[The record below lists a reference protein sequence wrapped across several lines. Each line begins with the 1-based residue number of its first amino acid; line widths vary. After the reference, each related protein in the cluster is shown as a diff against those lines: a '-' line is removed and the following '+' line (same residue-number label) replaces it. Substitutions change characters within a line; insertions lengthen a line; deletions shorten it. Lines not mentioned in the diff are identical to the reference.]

1 MSENHVLAVVSR
13 SVSETERI
21 GGLIGTCLQPGMT
34 IALNGTLGAG
44 KTNLVQAIAE
54 SLSIDRKTVVSPTFT
69 MIQLYQGKHAL
80 VHIDAYRIAD
90 EDEFFELGIAEY
102 FEDDSIVAI
111 EWAGKF
117 SELLPENRIE
127 IEIQVL
133 DETSRRLQFSWS
145 STAQIANEVG
155 QALAALFPCD

>member
-1 MSENHVLAVVSR
+1 MSENHVLTVVSR
-13 SVSETERI
+13 SVGETERI
-21 GGLIGTCLQPGMT
+21 GGLIGTCLQPGVT

-54 SLSIDRKTVVSPTFT
+54 ALRIDRKTVVSPTFT
-69 MIQLYQGKHAL
+69 MIQLYQGAHTL

-117 SELLPENRIE
+117 SELLPENQIG

-145 STAQIANEVG
+145 SSARIANQVG
-155 QALAALFPCD
+155 LSLVARFSGD